1 MKLSQIGDGDDGS
14 ENITRELSFDVD
26 ENELLKELEALST
39 GSVSQPI
46 PISAGKPII
55 KPQST
60 TGLVTSHNYN
70 YSGVDDD
77 LDVNV
82 ALTPEDENDPDL
94 LAELSSILSVSPS
107 PQDRAAELK
116 KEILRL
122 KREGDIEG
130 AKAKLLEL
138 NLLEESNKPVV
149 PEPEK
154 QKPVSESENKKPDTL
169 QSAQSKPTSQ
179 ATSQVTSPKVS
190 ASDTQ
195 VYRDL
200 FSKLQKQSALC
211 QTISDFYTSA
221 NRRPDATLFIKRKQ
235 ALDLELQKLRLM
247 LKSQQP
253 APLSKIVNVTYEYV
267 LSNPDVP
274 EGQLQL
280 SIGQLKV
287 VLPRKF
293 KLKDSEEYKMKVTYE
308 LSGLSELEITLTS
321 EPFTTSGLTNSKL
334 W

>member
-1 MKLSQIGDGDDGS
+1 MKLSQIGDGDDGV

-39 GSVSQPI
+39 TGSNPTPSKPSI
-46 PISAGKPII
+46 PAVKSSM
-55 KPQST
+55 QT
-60 TGLVTSHNYN
+60 HNYA
-70 YSGVDDD
+70 GDDD
-77 LDVNV
+77 MEMNV
-82 ALTPEDENDPDL
+82 TLTPEDENDPEL
-94 LAELSSILSVSPS
+94 LAELTSILSSDSPRS
-107 PQDRAAELK
+107 PDRVAGLK
-116 KEILRL
+116 KEILRM

-138 NLLEESNKPVV
+138 NKLEGKEK
-149 PEPEK
+149 PEK
-154 QKPVSESENKKPDTL
+154 GSESEKKPIAGESL
-169 QSAQSKPTSQ
+169 VINSPTSQ
-179 ATSQVTSPKVS
+179 TNSQATSPKVS

-247 LKSQQP
+247 LKSHQA
-253 APLSKIVNVTYEYV
+253 APQSKIVDVTYEYV

-274 EGQLQL
+274 EGQLQVSL
-280 SIGQLKV
+280 GQLKII
-287 VLPRKF
+287 LPRKF

-308 LSGLSELEITLTS
+308 LSGLSEHEMTLNS
-321 EPFTTSGLTNSKL
+321 EPFSTSGLANSKKG
-334 W
+334 